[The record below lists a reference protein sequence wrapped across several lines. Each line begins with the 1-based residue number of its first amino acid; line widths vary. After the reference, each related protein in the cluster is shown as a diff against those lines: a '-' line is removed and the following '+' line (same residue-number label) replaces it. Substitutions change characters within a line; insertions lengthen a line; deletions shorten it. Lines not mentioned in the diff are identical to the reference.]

1 MCRFLWW
8 EQRENHPAKQ
18 KILVTPHYWR
28 DLELRSPAPEGGS
41 KKCEILERLR
51 NPVRVKK
58 IAVLGSD
65 PQNIFK
71 LIEAGTASASAS
83 EHAIISN
90 SQILPDE

>member
-28 DLELRSPAPEGGS
+28 DLELRSPAPEGGV
-41 KKCEILERLR
+41 KKMR
-51 NPVRVKK
+51 NFGAVRVKK

-90 SQILPDE
+90 